1 VRNRKLPNAQAYNG
15 NLIVPGKS
23 ALNVLQSDSLN
34 SQVVETDKPVIFA
47 LLAGEISGDNLGVDL
62 IRGLKAQFPKARF
75 VGIGG
80 PAMISEGME
89 SWFDISRLSV
99 NGFVDPL
106 KRLPDL
112 IHILREMKRKTI
124 ESEALC
130 FIGIDF
136 NFFNLLLEG
145 MLKKQ
150 GVKTVHYVSPTVWAW
165 RKGRI
170 KSIAKKV
177 DLMLTL
183 YPFELDIYRE
193 NGIDAEFVGHPKAY
207 EYDPLDGVTG
217 MPAAQE
223 KYGVLQA
230 SHVVAILPGSRSG
243 EVAHT
248 GPDFLRAAIIVAQTL
263 PAAMFIIA
271 AANEKRKQQIEALIE
286 LEVDAQKTALKVSVV
301 TGDAKMVMQ
310 AADLVLVNS
319 GTATLEAML
328 LRKPMV
334 MSYRL
339 GKFTYAIIS
348 RLVTT
353 DYFALPNILS
363 QKPLVPEYIQDAA
376 TPEILAEAIMTL
388 LKQPNNELK
397 AAFDEIHQGLRK
409 NSGEV
414 AAQAIAKLIVR

>member
-1 VRNRKLPNAQAYNG
+1 
-15 NLIVPGKS
+15 
-23 ALNVLQSDSLN
+23 VLQSDSLDTET
-34 SQVVETDKPVIFA
+34 VETDKPVIFA

-62 IRGLKAQFPKARF
+62 IRGLKARFPTARF
-75 VGIGG
+75 VGVGG

-124 ESEALC
+124 ESGALC

-193 NGIDAEFVGHPKAY
+193 NDIDAEFVGHPKAY
-207 EYDPLDGVTG
+207 EYDPLDGITG

-223 KYGVLQA
+223 KYGVSHA

-243 EVAHT
+243 EVTHT
-248 GPDFLRAAIIVAQTL
+248 GPDFLRAAIIVAEAL
-263 PAAMFIIA
+263 PDAMFIIA
-271 AANEKRKQQIEALIE
+271 AANEKRKQQIEQLIE
-286 LEVDAQKTALKVSVV
+286 LEVGSQNTALKVNVV
-301 TGDAKMVMQ
+301 TGDAKVVMQ

-339 GKFTYAIIS
+339 GKITYAIIS

-376 TPEILAEAIMTL
+376 TPEVLADAMMAL
-388 LKQPNNELK
+388 LKQSNNELT

>member
-1 VRNRKLPNAQAYNG
+1 
-15 NLIVPGKS
+15 
-23 ALNVLQSDSLN
+23 VLQSDSLDTET
-34 SQVVETDKPVIFA
+34 VETDKPVIFA

-62 IRGLKAQFPKARF
+62 IRGLKSRFPAARF
-75 VGIGG
+75 VGVGG

-124 ESEALC
+124 ESGALC

-207 EYDPLDGVTG
+207 EYDPLDGITG

-223 KYGVLQA
+223 KYGVSHA

-243 EVAHT
+243 EVTHT
-248 GPDFLRAAIIVAQTL
+248 GPDFLRAAIIVAEAL
-263 PAAMFIIA
+263 PDAMFIIA
-271 AANEKRKQQIEALIE
+271 AANEKRKQQIEQLIE
-286 LEVDAQKTALKVSVV
+286 LEVGSQNTALKVNVV
-301 TGDAKMVMQ
+301 TGDAKVVMQ

-339 GKFTYAIIS
+339 GKITYAIIS

-376 TPEILAEAIMTL
+376 TPEVLADAMMAL
-388 LKQPNNELK
+388 LKQPNNELT

>member
-1 VRNRKLPNAQAYNG
+1 M
-15 NLIVPGKS
+15 
-23 ALNVLQSDSLN
+23 LQLDSLD
-34 SQVVETDKPVIFA
+34 SETVETDEPVTFA

-62 IRGLKAQFPKARF
+62 IRGLKARFPAARF
-75 VGIGG
+75 VGVGG

-89 SWFDISRLSV
+89 SWFDINRLSV

-124 ESEALC
+124 ESGALC

-207 EYDPLDGVTG
+207 EYDPLDGITG

-223 KYGVLQA
+223 KYGVSHA

-243 EVAHT
+243 EVTHT
-248 GPDFLRAAIIVAQTL
+248 GPDFLRAAIIVAEAL
-263 PAAMFIIA
+263 PDAMFIIA
-271 AANEKRKQQIEALIE
+271 AANEKRKQQIEQLIE
-286 LEVDAQKTALKVSVV
+286 LEVGSQNTALKVNVV
-301 TGDAKMVMQ
+301 TGDAKVVMQ

-339 GKFTYAIIS
+339 GKITYAIIS

-376 TPEILAEAIMTL
+376 TPEVLADAMMAL
-388 LKQPNNELK
+388 LKQPNNELT

>member
-1 VRNRKLPNAQAYNG
+1 M
-15 NLIVPGKS
+15 
-23 ALNVLQSDSLN
+23 LQSDSLDTET
-34 SQVVETDKPVIFA
+34 VETDKPVIFA

-62 IRGLKAQFPKARF
+62 IRGLKARFPAARF
-75 VGIGG
+75 VGVGG

-124 ESEALC
+124 ESGALC

-183 YPFELDIYRE
+183 YPFELDVYRE

-207 EYDPLDGVTG
+207 EYDPLDGITG

-223 KYGVLQA
+223 KYGVSHA

-243 EVAHT
+243 EVTHT
-248 GPDFLRAAIIVAQTL
+248 GPDFLRAAIIVAEAL
-263 PAAMFIIA
+263 PDAMFIIA
-271 AANEKRKQQIEALIE
+271 AANEKRKQQIEQLIE
-286 LEVDAQKTALKVSVV
+286 LEVGSQNTALKVNVV
-301 TGDAKMVMQ
+301 TGDAKVVMQ

-339 GKFTYAIIS
+339 GKITYAIIS

-376 TPEILAEAIMTL
+376 TPEVLADAMMAL
-388 LKQPNNELK
+388 LKQPNNELT

>member
-1 VRNRKLPNAQAYNG
+1 MCLSKAALTTMQSNRA
-15 NLIVPGKS
+15 
-23 ALNVLQSDSLN
+23 DS
-34 SQVVETDKPVIFA
+34 ETIDTDKPMVFA

-62 IRGLKAQFPKARF
+62 IRGLRARFPSARF
-75 VGIGG
+75 VGVGG

-112 IHILREMKRKTI
+112 IHILCEMKRKTV
-124 ESEALC
+124 ESGAEC
-130 FIGIDF
+130 FVGIDF
-136 NFFNLLLEG
+136 NFFNLMLEG

-183 YPFELDIYRE
+183 YPFELDIYKE
-193 NGIDAEFVGHPKAY
+193 NNIAAEFVGHPKAY
-207 EYDPLDGVTG
+207 EYDPADGAAG
-217 MPAAQE
+217 MQAARE
-223 KYGVLQA
+223 KYGVDHA
-230 SHVVAILPGSRSG
+230 SHVIAILPGSRSG

-248 GPDFLRAAIIVAQTL
+248 GPDFIKAAFIIGHQL
-263 PAAMFIIA
+263 PDAMFVIA
-271 AANEKRKQQIEALIE
+271 AANEKRKEQIEQLIK
-286 LEVDAQKTALKVSVV
+286 LEIASRGTRFKIDVV
-301 TGDAKMVMQ
+301 TGDTKAVMQ
-310 AADLVLVNS
+310 AADVVLVNS

-339 GKFTYAIIS
+339 GKITYAIIS

-376 TPEILAEAIMTL
+376 SPEILAEAMMKL
-388 LKQPNNELK
+388 LGQSNDELS
-397 AAFDEIHQGLRK
+397 AAFDEIHQELRK

-414 AAQAIAKLIVR
+414 AAQAIAQLIRP

>member
-1 VRNRKLPNAQAYNG
+1 M
-15 NLIVPGKS
+15 
-23 ALNVLQSDSLN
+23 LQSDSLDTET
-34 SQVVETDKPVIFA
+34 VETDKPVIFA

-62 IRGLKAQFPKARF
+62 IRGLKARFPAARF
-75 VGIGG
+75 VGVGG

-124 ESEALC
+124 ESGALC

-207 EYDPLDGVTG
+207 EYDPLDGITG
-217 MPAAQE
+217 MLAAQE
-223 KYGVLQA
+223 KYGVSHA

-243 EVAHT
+243 EVTHT
-248 GPDFLRAAIIVAQTL
+248 GPDFLRAAIIVAEAL
-263 PAAMFIIA
+263 PDAMFIIA
-271 AANEKRKQQIEALIE
+271 AANEKRKQQIEQLIE
-286 LEVDAQKTALKVSVV
+286 LEVGSQNTALKVNVV
-301 TGDAKMVMQ
+301 TGDAKVVMQ

-339 GKFTYAIIS
+339 GKITYAIIS

-376 TPEILAEAIMTL
+376 TPEVLADAMMAL
-388 LKQPNNELK
+388 LKQPNNELT

>member
-1 VRNRKLPNAQAYNG
+1 M
-15 NLIVPGKS
+15 
-23 ALNVLQSDSLN
+23 LQLDSLD
-34 SQVVETDKPVIFA
+34 SETVETDEPVIFA

-62 IRGLKAQFPKARF
+62 IRGLKARFPAARF
-75 VGIGG
+75 VGVGG

-89 SWFDISRLSV
+89 SWFDINRLSV

-124 ESEALC
+124 ESGALC

-207 EYDPLDGVTG
+207 EYDPLDGITG

-223 KYGVLQA
+223 KYGVSHA

-243 EVAHT
+243 EVTHT
-248 GPDFLRAAIIVAQTL
+248 GPDFLRAAIIVAEAL
-263 PAAMFIIA
+263 PDAMFIIA
-271 AANEKRKQQIEALIE
+271 AANEKRKQQIEQLIE
-286 LEVDAQKTALKVSVV
+286 LEVGSQNTALKVNVV
-301 TGDAKMVMQ
+301 TGDAKVVMQ

-339 GKFTYAIIS
+339 GKITYAIIS

-376 TPEILAEAIMTL
+376 TPEVLAEAMMAL
-388 LKQPNNELK
+388 LKQPNNELT

>member
-1 VRNRKLPNAQAYNG
+1 M
-15 NLIVPGKS
+15 
-23 ALNVLQSDSLN
+23 LQSDSLDTET
-34 SQVVETDKPVIFA
+34 VETDQPVIFA

-62 IRGLKAQFPKARF
+62 IRGLKARFPDARF
-75 VGIGG
+75 VGVGG

-124 ESEALC
+124 ESGALC
-130 FIGIDF
+130 LIGIDF

-207 EYDPLDGVTG
+207 EYDPSDGITG

-223 KYGVLQA
+223 KYGVSHA

-243 EVAHT
+243 EVTHT
-248 GPDFLRAAIIVAQTL
+248 GPDFLRAAIIVAEAL
-263 PAAMFIIA
+263 PDAMFIIA
-271 AANEKRKQQIEALIE
+271 AANEKRKQQIEQLIE
-286 LEVDAQKTALKVSVV
+286 LEVGSQNTALKVNVV
-301 TGDAKMVMQ
+301 TGDAKVVMQ

-339 GKFTYAIIS
+339 GKITYAIIS

-376 TPEILAEAIMTL
+376 TPEVLADAMMAL
-388 LKQPNNELK
+388 LKQPNNELT

>member
-1 VRNRKLPNAQAYNG
+1 M
-15 NLIVPGKS
+15 
-23 ALNVLQSDSLN
+23 LQSDSLDTET
-34 SQVVETDKPVIFA
+34 VETDKPVIFA

-62 IRGLKAQFPKARF
+62 IRGLKARFPAARF
-75 VGIGG
+75 VGVGG

-89 SWFDISRLSV
+89 SWFDINRLSV

-124 ESEALC
+124 ESGALC

-207 EYDPLDGVTG
+207 EYDPLDGITG

-223 KYGVLQA
+223 KYGVSHA

-243 EVAHT
+243 EVTHT
-248 GPDFLRAAIIVAQTL
+248 GPDFLRAAIIVAEAL
-263 PAAMFIIA
+263 PDAMFIIA
-271 AANEKRKQQIEALIE
+271 AANEKRKQQIEQLIE
-286 LEVDAQKTALKVSVV
+286 LEVGSQNTALKVNVV
-301 TGDAKMVMQ
+301 TGDAKVVMQ

-339 GKFTYAIIS
+339 GKITYAIIS

-376 TPEILAEAIMTL
+376 TPEVLADAMMAL
-388 LKQPNNELK
+388 LKQPNNELT

>member
-1 VRNRKLPNAQAYNG
+1 M
-15 NLIVPGKS
+15 
-23 ALNVLQSDSLN
+23 LQLDSLD
-34 SQVVETDKPVIFA
+34 SETVETDEPVIFA

-62 IRGLKAQFPKARF
+62 IRGLKARFPAARF
-75 VGIGG
+75 VGVGG

-89 SWFDISRLSV
+89 SWFDINRLSV

-124 ESEALC
+124 ESGALC

-207 EYDPLDGVTG
+207 EYDPLDGIVG

-223 KYGVLQA
+223 KYGVNHA
-230 SHVVAILPGSRSG
+230 SHVVAILPGSRGG
-243 EVAHT
+243 EVTHT
-248 GPDFLRAAIIVAQTL
+248 GPDFLRAAIIVAGEL
-263 PAAMFIIA
+263 PDAMFIIA
-271 AANEKRKQQIEALIE
+271 AANEKRKQQIEQLIE
-286 LEVDAQKTALKVSVV
+286 LEVDSQNTALKVNVV

-339 GKFTYAIIS
+339 GKITYAIIS

-353 DYFALPNILS
+353 NYFALPNILS

-376 TPEILAEAIMTL
+376 TPEILAEAMMAL
-388 LKQPNNELK
+388 LKQPSSELT